1 MEPVSLMPVL
11 LQTPS
16 FASCREQASGWGPSG
31 SLSLPAHR
39 SVLLGSRLAPG
50 EEGQFFSAWRSLVM
64 KPSSGEA
71 EEAGKTGHEGEKQN
85 NNSKNKNK
93 NKTVFWKKDILA
105 AEMKR
110 KLDFQR

>member
-1 MEPVSLMPVL
+1 
-11 LQTPS
+11 
-16 FASCREQASGWGPSG
+16 
-31 SLSLPAHR
+31 
-39 SVLLGSRLAPG
+39 
-50 EEGQFFSAWRSLVM
+50 M

-93 NKTVFWKKDILA
+93 TVFWKKDIFA